1 MIKSLLSASAL
12 ALIASAA
19 SAADGPLVTTEWLEA
34 NLDDP
39 SIALIEVA

>member
-12 ALIASAA
+12 ALIAGAA